1 MTLSF
6 SKRARRLLCRA
17 SLAGILAAGLG
28 LAAVPAGATTN
39 AEERV
44 DLTNLAGTLL
54 AARAADD
61 SKDIIRGARFYRKAY
76 EQDPSNPLWLERAVV
91 LTTAEGDVRTALP
104 LARDLAEKANDS
116 QIATF
121 ILVADLMR
129 QKSYEEALTR
139 LEGADKGALAKLTS
153 GLVRAWA
160 EYGSGRSEEAIA
172 IIDSL
177 EGEPW
182 YEPFK
187 ALHAGY
193 IANLSGDREG
203 ALEDFSK
210 AFERDQGAVRIVEA
224 YARQLAING
233 EEEEAQK
240 TLEAFLDR
248 FPDNALAL
256 RALEDVTS
264 GKPVQQ
270 GVTDPVEGAAEAFS
284 GIGAAIGQEGGFE
297 LAAVYLRLALYL
309 DPATGG
315 GLAGLS
321 LGNLFDANG
330 LGDQAIAVLQAI
342 PKKAPFRPLGTLRS
356 AIVLDKE
363 DRVEQARNAFE
374 EAIARNP
381 DDIQAYIAYG
391 NMQRGREKYEAAAE
405 IYSDA
410 IDKLGEAER
419 NDWTLFYFRG
429 IAYERSK
436 KWPKAEADFKKALE
450 LYPDQP
456 LVLNYLGYSWVDMG
470 MNLDEALDMIKKAVE
485 LRPNDGFIV
494 DSLGWAYYRLGRY
507 EEAVEEIERAVALQP
522 ADPVIN
528 DHLGDAYWRAGRK
541 LEAQFQWRHARD
553 LGAKLP
559 ELEVINRKIAAEALV
574 ETAPRVTPKKEKDSG
589 RAPEQKDAAAETGK
603 KAATAEEPATDATA
617 SDAATSEPAEPEP
630 KAAAKEEPAAEAEAP
645 QASAPETAE
654 PSETPEAS
662 EASTPAPAATEEDA
676 GTTDAA
682 TAGAEATGAGAAED
696 NSYVVRP
703 GDSLWTI
710 ADRLLGSGEAYV
722 SILEANRDILKNA
735 NALQPG
741 MRLKIPGEL

>member
-1 MTLSF
+1 MTLSR
-6 SKRARRLLCRA
+6 SLRTPASRARTLFSRV
-17 SLAGILAAGLG
+17 SLAALVSAGLSF
-28 LAAVPAGATTN
+28 AALS
-39 AEERV
+39 AEAKTSAEDRV
-44 DLTNLAGTLL
+44 ELTNLAGTLL

-61 SKDIIRGARFYRKAY
+61 SKDIVRGARFYRKAY
-76 EQDPSNPLWLERAVV
+76 ERDPSNPLWLERAVV
-91 LTTAEGDVRTALP
+91 LTTAEGDIRTALP
-104 LARDLAEKANDS
+104 LARDLAEKASDS
-116 QIATF
+116 QIASF
-121 ILVADLMR
+121 ILAADLIR
-129 QKSYEEALTR
+129 EKKYDDALSEVEKS
-139 LEGADKGALAKLTS
+139 DKGALAKLTS
-153 GLVRAWA
+153 GLLKGWVLYAQ
-160 EYGSGRSEEAIA
+160 GHGKEAVAA
-172 IIDSL
+172 IDAL
-177 EGEPW
+177 EGETW

-187 ALHAGY
+187 LLHAGY
-193 IANLSGDREG
+193 IANLSGDKEA
-203 ALEDFSK
+203 ALSHLSK
-210 AFERDQGAVRIVEA
+210 AFERDQSAVRIVEA
-224 YARQLAING
+224 YARQLAANG
-233 EEEEAQK
+233 DTPKAKK
-240 TLEAFLDR
+240 TLSEFLER

-256 RALEDVTS
+256 QALEDVSS
-264 GKPVQQ
+264 GKPVRQ

-309 DPATGG
+309 DPSTGG
-315 GLAGLS
+315 GLAALS
-321 LGNLFDANG
+321 LGNLFEANG

-363 DRVEQARNAFE
+363 DHVEQARNAFE

-381 DDIQAYIAYG
+381 DDLQAYIAYG

-405 IYSDA
+405 IYGRA
-410 IDKLGEAER
+410 IDKLGKPTR

-436 KWPKAEADFKKALE
+436 AWPKAEADFKKALQ

-507 EEAVEEIERAVALQP
+507 DEAVEEIEQAVALQP

-528 DHLGDAYWRAGRK
+528 DHLGDAYWKAGRK

-559 ELEVINRKIAAEALV
+559 ELEVINRKIAAESLV
-574 ETAPRVTPKKEKDSG
+574 ETAPRIEPQKDKDSG
-589 RAPEQKDAAAETGK
+589 RAEPEQKDAATENDM
-603 KAATAEEPATDATA
+603 KAATAPA
-617 SDAATSEPAEPEP
+617 
-630 KAAAKEEPAAEAEAP
+630 EEPAAKDVKAGEAKTGEAEKAATEAAGTAMTAP
-645 QASAPETAE
+645 ASNAASAPQDD
-654 PSETPEAS
+654 AS
-662 EASTPAPAATEEDA
+662 QKD
-676 GTTDAA
+676 
-682 TAGAEATGAGAAED
+682 
-696 NSYVVRP
+696 SYLVQP

-710 ADRLLGSGEAYV
+710 ADRLLGNGEAYR

-735 NALQPG
+735 NALRPG